1 MRRAMEIFKTTRV
14 WVVEFMYDGRL
25 RHWYKAID
33 ARADA
38 QTVMAAQLHEVY
50 GGHAQL
56 RSVRLAT
63 PEEEGR
69 YLRDELPSNAY
80 CPTGL
85 GGKVGDDTVG

>member
-1 MRRAMEIFKTTRV
+1 MEIFKTSRV

-25 RHWYKAID
+25 RHWYKALD

-38 QTVMAAQLHEVY
+38 HAVMAAHLHEVY
-50 GGHAQL
+50 GDHAQL

-63 PEEEGR
+63 AEEEGH
-69 YLRDELPSNAY
+69 YLRDELPTNAY

-85 GGKVGDDTVG
+85 GRAAGDDDTAG